1 MILPTESAGGATS
14 APVKFP
20 LGQLCATPAALA
32 ELTHED
38 FQTALKRH
46 LRGDWGDLEDEDK
59 AENELSLEKGFRLL
73 SAYKGTNG
81 TKFWI
86 ITENDRSITTVL
98 LPSDY

>member
-38 FQTALKRH
+38 IQTALKRH
-46 LRGDWGDLEDEDK
+46 LGGDWGDLDDEDK

-73 SAYKGTNG
+73 SAYKGANG